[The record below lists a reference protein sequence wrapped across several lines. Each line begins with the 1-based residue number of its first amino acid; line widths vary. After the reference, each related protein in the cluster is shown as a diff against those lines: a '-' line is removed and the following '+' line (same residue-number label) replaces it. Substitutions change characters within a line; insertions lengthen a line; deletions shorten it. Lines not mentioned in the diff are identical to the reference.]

1 MGRAPALTFRL
12 SPRLL
17 PMTVV
22 LSAPPARLRIMQ
34 RPTGTP
40 PGQRRPHLP
49 VLVPFQP
56 RHSWRILAHPPSR
69 HLLWLL
75 HFRKVFKTKTWNLPP
90 PLSYHRQAQHHT
102 LLLLLLRWRKTSPP
116 APWSALASR
125 ASHWRSSLLSLLPFQ
140 LHPQRRCNLFN
151 RHQNNPAVQS
161 PKVLVQQGNSKEC
174 GQTTSTLSYPR
185 CERVRPVPGT
195 FS

>member
-12 SPRLL
+12 SPRFP

-49 VLVPFQP
+49 FLVPLPP
-56 RHSWRILAHPPSR
+56 RHSWRTLAHPPSR

-75 HFRKVFKTKTWNLPP
+75 HFLKVPLTKTWNPPP
-90 PLSYHRQAQHHT
+90 PLSYHRQAQ
-102 LLLLLLRWRKTSPP
+102 LLSLPLIPLRWWKSCPP
-116 APWSALASR
+116 APWSAPAWR
-125 ASHWRSSLLSLLPFQ
+125 ALQRRPSFHLPLQSQ
-140 LHPQRRCNLFN
+140 LHLQRRCNLLN
-151 RHQNNPAVQS
+151 RFQKAGQS
-161 PKVLVQQGNSKEC
+161 PKAPVQQRNNKEG
-174 GQTTSTLSYPR
+174 GQTTPTRAYPR
-185 CERVRPVPGT
+185 CECVRPGPA
-195 FS
+195 SLS